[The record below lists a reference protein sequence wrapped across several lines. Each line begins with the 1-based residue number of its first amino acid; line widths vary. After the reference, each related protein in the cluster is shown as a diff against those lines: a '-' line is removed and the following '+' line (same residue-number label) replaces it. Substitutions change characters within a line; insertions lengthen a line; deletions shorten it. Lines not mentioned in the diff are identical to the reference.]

1 MGDAMVGSWGDPA
14 DVRPSSTK
22 LGGGLKPEA
31 LTFNFKKQWNTF
43 RLSFT
48 CNLPPMNVVKTYQ

>member
-22 LGGGLKPEA
+22 LGGGVKPET
-31 LTFNFKKQWNTF
+31 LTCYF
-43 RLSFT
+43 
-48 CNLPPMNVVKTYQ
+48 